1 MAFFTKS
8 LRVVFLLAFLFSV
21 SYTSWAI
28 ETKPRCLQSI
38 DFLTGY
44 ATGNL
49 KAKRDY
55 DFTPLFVG
63 LNFTLKPALGKIN
76 FKYPGLLQFVLE
88 PFISYVYSPDNNMEF
103 GNNFLIKIGVLPET
117 SKFQP
122 YVKGGVGVVYITQ
135 HSLAQSTQFNFNE
148 YGGAGMHYFFK
159 KNMAVTLEYRF
170 RHLSNAGMRKPNS
183 GINSQFALCGFTI
196 NF

>member
-1 MAFFTKS
+1 MAFLSKS
-8 LRVVFLLAFLFSV
+8 LRVILLLVFLFSV
-21 SYTSWAI
+21 CHISWAQ
-28 ETKPRCLQSI
+28 ETKPRWLQSI

-55 DFTPLFVG
+55 NFTPLFVG
-63 LNFTLKPALGKIN
+63 FNFSLKPALEKIKIN
-76 FKYPGLLQFVLE
+76 YPGLLQFVLE
-88 PFISYVYSPDNNMEF
+88 PFISYVYSPDNNMEA
-103 GNNFLIKIGVLPET
+103 GNNFLFKIGILPET

-122 YVKGGVGVVYITQ
+122 YIKGGAGIVYITQ
-135 HSLAQSTQFNFNE
+135 RSPTQSTQFNFNE

-170 RHLSNAGMRKPNS
+170 RHLSNAGIKKPNS
-183 GINSQFALCGFTI
+183 GINSQFALCGITV